1 MSKLQKP
8 AYGGQAVIEG
18 VMFGGKRM
26 MVTAIRRKDQSID
39 YFHSKRKSNS
49 VLTALKKIPFLRGI
63 AAIVE
68 ASANGTQHLNFSS
81 ERYDVNPEDDA
92 QVAAEQQKEKKR
104 IKTIFNIWRCNYW
117 CNILS
122 FREST
127 IYIDSCVFSTI
138 DTSCFHFKCSSS
150 FY

>member
-49 VLTALKKIPFLRGI
+49 VLTALKKFL
-63 AAIVE
+63 
-68 ASANGTQHLNFSS
+68 F
-81 ERYDVNPEDDA
+81 Y
-92 QVAAEQQKEKKR
+92 KELLLLLKPVQTVR
-104 IKTIFNIWRCNYW
+104 
-117 CNILS
+117 
-122 FREST
+122 ST
-127 IYIDSCVFSTI
+127 
-138 DTSCFHFKCSSS
+138 
-150 FY
+150 

>member
-49 VLTALKKIPFLRGI
+49 VLTAFKKFLFYEELPLLLKLVQTVR
-63 AAIVE
+63 
-68 ASANGTQHLNFSS
+68 
-81 ERYDVNPEDDA
+81 
-92 QVAAEQQKEKKR
+92 
-104 IKTIFNIWRCNYW
+104 KT
-117 CNILS
+117 
-122 FREST
+122 
-127 IYIDSCVFSTI
+127 
-138 DTSCFHFKCSSS
+138 
-150 FY
+150 